1 MSLATQSK
9 EEIIKEYAQSEN
21 DTGSVHVQCALLSSR
36 ILNLTE
42 HLKSHKHDNHSRRG
56 LLMIVGKRRRLLNYL
71 KNTNYNEYSDLIAKL
86 QIRK

>member
-9 EEIIKEYAQSEN
+9 EEIIKEYAKSEN
-21 DTGSVHVQCALLSSR
+21 DTGSVQVQCALLSSR

-42 HLKSHKHDNHSRRG
+42 HLKSHKHDNHSRRW